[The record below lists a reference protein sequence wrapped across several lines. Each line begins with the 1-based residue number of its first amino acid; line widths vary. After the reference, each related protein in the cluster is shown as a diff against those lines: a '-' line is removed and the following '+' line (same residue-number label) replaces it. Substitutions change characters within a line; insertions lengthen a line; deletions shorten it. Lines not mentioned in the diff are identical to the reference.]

1 MVAATVMPSAIILS
15 GGASSAPVA
24 VLAPKFVHPDLQ
36 DSGMYRIYGT
46 VELAGTPNQLLHRRV
61 QLWNQRESRMVR
73 QTWSN
78 AVTGAYSFDYI
89 HGGDGTRYCAVAY
102 YHTGQKQ
109 AVIADNII
117 PEAMSP
123 T

>member
-1 MVAATVMPSAIILS
+1 MVAATIGPSAIYLS
-15 GGASSAPVA
+15 GSASSPA
-24 VLAPKFVHPDLQ
+24 VTVLPTQPAHLDQQ
-36 DSGMYRIYGT
+36 DGGLYRIYGT

-102 YHTGQKQ
+102 DHTGQKQ